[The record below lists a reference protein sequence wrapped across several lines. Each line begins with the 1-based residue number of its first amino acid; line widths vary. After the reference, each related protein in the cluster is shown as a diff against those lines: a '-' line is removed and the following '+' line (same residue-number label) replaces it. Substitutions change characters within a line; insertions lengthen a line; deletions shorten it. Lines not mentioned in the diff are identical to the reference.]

1 MNGRILEIA
10 RNPELMQRTDLDL
23 LKKEISAHPYLQSLR
38 ALHLLGTHR
47 LDPENYANELSVTA
61 AYTTDKKILY
71 QLINSKGEEKSE
83 NLNEFV
89 AEETDETELNS
100 APDDDETWAE
110 ETYEKY
116 TAVTS
121 KEVEPLA
128 KVYVNGELNRI
139 LFPGEEDFM
148 TRKNPHI
155 DLKATL
161 EAGKIVMFEE
171 EENSASNSNV
181 ENEVPFEEIETEK
194 IPDLKAENF
203 ESSDLAVNPEP
214 ETFSENSKKTAE
226 KQGIFDAEPEFKS
239 LDAENFSK
247 EKIIHEDEIS
257 AQAEVIKDAEKLS
270 FHGVD
275 DFLPEVKIENPET
288 KNAAKKET
296 EDSNFSEEK
305 LSSETDLNKNEIPEK
320 TAGKQGIFE
329 DENKFTSL
337 DAENFSKEKIIHEE
351 EISAQTEVVKNS
363 EKLSFHGLD
372 DFLPEVKIEA
382 PKPEKLVTQAP
393 KPTQNKHEEEM
404 QRLIAEVEAKIKA
417 SKKQKTQE
425 PEEISQNTDL
435 NFSET
440 QSFEVS
446 SEKNSDEETEKT
458 EKNTDLAPK
467 KNTEESSETPS
478 DWKPMSFSDSTANT
492 LVKKRFAQNT
502 EFAESKPEI
511 QTETV
516 QAELEKNIETEAKK
530 PEAKVETEE
539 PKAEIE
545 TEKTAEKPVESNVPS
560 FINTWQS
567 WLKIDRSE
575 AQPKADEISI
585 TEIKNKV
592 IENFIEKEPKISK
605 LKEESDFVI
614 KERTDDISHLM
625 TETLANL
632 YVEQK
637 LYAKAIKAYYV
648 LAEKYPDKTAYFE
661 EKINEIKTLRQ
672 K

>member
-1 MNGRILEIA
+1 
-10 RNPELMQRTDLDL
+10 
-23 LKKEISAHPYLQSLR
+23 
-38 ALHLLGTHR
+38 
-47 LDPENYANELSVTA
+47 
-61 AYTTDKKILY
+61 
-71 QLINSKGEEKSE
+71 
-83 NLNEFV
+83 
-89 AEETDETELNS
+89 
-100 APDDDETWAE
+100 
-110 ETYEKY
+110 
-116 TAVTS
+116 
-121 KEVEPLA
+121 
-128 KVYVNGELNRI
+128 VYVNGELNRI

-155 DLKATL
+155 DLDATL

-181 ENEVPFEEIETEK
+181 ENEVPFEESETEK
-194 IPDLKAENF
+194 TPDLKAENF

-214 ETFSENSKKTAE
+214 ETFSENLEKTAE
-226 KQGIFDAEPEFKS
+226 KQGIFEAEPEFKS

-288 KNAAKKET
+288 ENAAKKET

-393 KPTQNKHEEEM
+393 KPAQNKHEEEM

-458 EKNTDLAPK
+458 EKNTDVAPK
-467 KNTEESSETPS
+467 KNSQENSETPS
-478 DWKPMSFSDSTANT
+478 DWKPMSFSDSTANI
-492 LVKKRFAQNT
+492 KKRFAQNT

-516 QAELEKNIETEAKK
+516 QAEIEKNTETEAKK

-648 LAEKYPDKTAYFE
+648 LTEKYPDKTAYFE
-661 EKINEIKTLRQ
+661 EKINDIKTLKQ

>member
-1 MNGRILEIA
+1 
-10 RNPELMQRTDLDL
+10 MQRTDLDL

-100 APDDDETWAE
+100 APEADEVSAE

-181 ENEVPFEEIETEK
+181 ENEVPFEETETEK

-203 ESSDLAVNPEP
+203 KSSDLAVNPEV
-214 ETFSENSKKTAE
+214 ETISENSEKTAE
-226 KQGIFDAEPEFKS
+226 KQGIFEAELEFKS

-257 AQAEVIKDAEKLS
+257 EQSEVIKDAEKLS

-275 DFLPEVKIENPET
+275 DFLPEVKIEGSET
-288 KNAAKKET
+288 KNTAT
-296 EDSNFSEEK
+296 EEQH
-305 LSSETDLNKNEIPEK
+305 LNKNEIPEK

-393 KPTQNKHEEEM
+393 KPAQNKHEEEM

-446 SEKNSDEETEKT
+446 SERNSEEEIEKT

-516 QAELEKNIETEAKK
+516 QAELEKNTETEAKK
-530 PEAKVETEE
+530 PEAEVETEE

-648 LAEKYPDKTAYFE
+648 LTEKYPDKTAYFE

>member
-47 LDPENYANELSVTA
+47 LDPENYANDLSVTA

-100 APDDDETWAE
+100 APEADEASAE

-155 DLKATL
+155 DLDATL

-194 IPDLKAENF
+194 IPDLKGENF
-203 ESSDLAVNPEP
+203 ESSDLAANPEV
-214 ETFSENSKKTAE
+214 ETISENSEKTEE
-226 KQGIFDAEPEFKS
+226 KQGIFEAELKFKS

-275 DFLPEVKIENPET
+275 DFLPEVKIESPET
-288 KNAAKKET
+288 ENAAKKET

-305 LSSETDLNKNEIPEK
+305 LSSEKDLNKNEIPEK

-382 PKPEKLVTQAP
+382 PKPEKLLTQAP

-417 SKKQKTQE
+417 SKKKKTQE
-425 PEEISQNTDL
+425 PEEISQSTDL

-467 KNTEESSETPS
+467 KNSQENSETPS
-478 DWKPMSFSDSTANT
+478 DWKPMSFSDSTANI
-492 LVKKRFAQNT
+492 KKRFAQNT
-502 EFAESKPEI
+502 EFAETKVEI
-511 QTETV
+511 QAETV
-516 QAELEKNIETEAKK
+516 QAEIEKNTETEAKK
-530 PEAKVETEE
+530 PEAEVETEE

-575 AQPKADEISI
+575 AQAKADEISI

-648 LAEKYPDKTAYFE
+648 LTEKYPDKTAYFE

>member
-1 MNGRILEIA
+1 
-10 RNPELMQRTDLDL
+10 MQRTDLDL

-71 QLINSKGEEKSE
+71 QLINEKNEEKSE
-83 NLNEFV
+83 KSGSIVEKT
-89 AEETDETELNS
+89 AETELNT
-100 APDDDETWAE
+100 APKEDEISTE

-148 TRKNPHI
+148 TCKNPHI
-155 DLKATL
+155 DLEATL
-161 EAGKIVMFEE
+161 EAGKIVLFEE
-171 EENSASNSNV
+171 EEKTAESVSKM
-181 ENEVPFEEIETEK
+181 ENEEAAEKTETEK

-203 ESSDLAVNPEP
+203 ESSELAANQETISENPE
-214 ETFSENSKKTAE
+214 KTAE
-226 KQGIFDAEPEFKS
+226 KQEIFETEDEPEFKS

-247 EKIIHEDEIS
+247 EKIIHEEEIS
-257 AQAEVIKDAEKLS
+257 EQSEVIKDVEKLS
-270 FHGVD
+270 FHGID
-275 DFLPEVKIENPET
+275 DFLPEVKVEAPET
-288 KNAAKKET
+288 KNAATEET
-296 EDSNFSEEK
+296 N
-305 LSSETDLNKNEIPEK
+305 LNKNEISEK
-320 TAGKQGIFE
+320 SDEKQVIFE
-329 DENKFTSL
+329 DENKFTSV

-382 PKPEKLVTQAP
+382 PTPEKLVTQAP
-393 KPTQNKHEEEM
+393 KPAQNKHEEEM

-417 SKKQKTQE
+417 SKKPKTQE
-425 PEEISQNTDL
+425 PEEIYQNTDL

-446 SEKNSDEETEKT
+446 AEKNSDEEIEKT

-467 KNTEESSETPS
+467 KNTEEISETPS

-492 LVKKRFAQNT
+492 FAKKRFAQNT
-502 EFAESKPEI
+502 EFVESKSEV
-511 QTETV
+511 QAETV
-516 QAELEKNIETEAKK
+516 QAEIEKSTETEAKK
-530 PEAKVETEE
+530 PDSEVETKE
-539 PKAEIE
+539 PKAELR
-545 TEKTAEKPVESNVPS
+545 TEKAAEKPVESNIPS

-625 TETLANL
+625 TETLAKL

-648 LAEKYPDKTAYFE
+648 LTEKYPDKTAYFE

>member
-100 APDDDETWAE
+100 APEADEVSAE

-181 ENEVPFEEIETEK
+181 ENEVPFEETETEK

-203 ESSDLAVNPEP
+203 KSSDLAVNPEV
-214 ETFSENSKKTAE
+214 ETISENSEKTAE
-226 KQGIFDAEPEFKS
+226 KQGIFEAELEFKS

-257 AQAEVIKDAEKLS
+257 EQSEVIKDAEKLS

-275 DFLPEVKIENPET
+275 DFLPEVKIEGSET
-288 KNAAKKET
+288 KNTAT
-296 EDSNFSEEK
+296 EEQH
-305 LSSETDLNKNEIPEK
+305 LNKNEIPEK

-393 KPTQNKHEEEM
+393 KPAQNKHEEEM

-446 SEKNSDEETEKT
+446 SERNSEEEIEKT

-516 QAELEKNIETEAKK
+516 QAELEKNTETEAKK
-530 PEAKVETEE
+530 PEAEVETEE

-648 LAEKYPDKTAYFE
+648 LTEKYPDKTAYFE

>member
-71 QLINSKGEEKSE
+71 QLINEKNEEKSE
-83 NLNEFV
+83 KSGSIVEKT
-89 AEETDETELNS
+89 AETELNT
-100 APDDDETWAE
+100 APKEDEISTE

-148 TRKNPHI
+148 TCKNPHI
-155 DLKATL
+155 DLEATL
-161 EAGKIVMFEE
+161 EAGKIVLFEE
-171 EENSASNSNV
+171 EEKTAESVSKM
-181 ENEVPFEEIETEK
+181 ENEEAAEKTETEK

-203 ESSDLAVNPEP
+203 ESSELAANQETISENPE
-214 ETFSENSKKTAE
+214 KTAE
-226 KQGIFDAEPEFKS
+226 KQEIFETEDEPEFKS

-247 EKIIHEDEIS
+247 EKIIHEEEIS
-257 AQAEVIKDAEKLS
+257 EQSEVIKDVEKLS
-270 FHGVD
+270 FHGID
-275 DFLPEVKIENPET
+275 DFLPEVKVEAPET
-288 KNAAKKET
+288 KNAATEET
-296 EDSNFSEEK
+296 N
-305 LSSETDLNKNEIPEK
+305 LNKNEISEK
-320 TAGKQGIFE
+320 SDEKQVIFE
-329 DENKFTSL
+329 DENKFTSV

-382 PKPEKLVTQAP
+382 PTPEKLVTQAP
-393 KPTQNKHEEEM
+393 KPAQNKHEEEM

-417 SKKQKTQE
+417 SKKPKTQE
-425 PEEISQNTDL
+425 PEEIYQNTDL

-446 SEKNSDEETEKT
+446 AEKNSDEEIEKT

-467 KNTEESSETPS
+467 KNTEEISETPS

-492 LVKKRFAQNT
+492 FAKKRFAQNT
-502 EFAESKPEI
+502 EFVESKSEV
-511 QTETV
+511 QAETV
-516 QAELEKNIETEAKK
+516 QAEIEKSTETEAKK
-530 PEAKVETEE
+530 PDSEVETKE
-539 PKAEIE
+539 PKAELR
-545 TEKTAEKPVESNVPS
+545 TEKAAEKPVESNIPS

-625 TETLANL
+625 TETLAKL

-648 LAEKYPDKTAYFE
+648 LTEKYPDKTAYFE

>member
-47 LDPENYANELSVTA
+47 LDPENYTNELSVTA

-71 QLINSKGEEKSE
+71 QLINSKSEEKSE
-83 NLNEFV
+83 KPDSIVEKT
-89 AEETDETELNS
+89 AETELSS
-100 APDDDETWAE
+100 ATEEEEISAE

-155 DLKATL
+155 DLDATL

-181 ENEVPFEEIETEK
+181 ENEVPFEESETEK
-194 IPDLKAENF
+194 TPDLKAENF

-214 ETFSENSKKTAE
+214 ETFSENLEKTAE
-226 KQGIFDAEPEFKS
+226 KQGIFEAEPKFKS

-247 EKIIHEDEIS
+247 EKIIHEEEIS

-288 KNAAKKET
+288 ENAAKKET

-363 EKLSFHGLD
+363 AKLSFHGLD

-458 EKNTDLAPK
+458 EKNTDVAPK
-467 KNTEESSETPS
+467 KNSQENSETPS
-478 DWKPMSFSDSTANT
+478 DWKPMSFSDSTANI
-492 LVKKRFAQNT
+492 KKRFAQNT

-516 QAELEKNIETEAKK
+516 QAEIEKNTETEAKK

-648 LAEKYPDKTAYFE
+648 LTEKHPDKTAYFE
-661 EKINEIKTLRQ
+661 EKINEIKALRQ

>member
-47 LDPENYANELSVTA
+47 LDPENYTNELSVTA

-100 APDDDETWAE
+100 APEADEVSAE

-155 DLKATL
+155 DLDATL

-181 ENEVPFEEIETEK
+181 ENEVPFEESETEK
-194 IPDLKAENF
+194 TPDLKAENF

-214 ETFSENSKKTAE
+214 ETFSENSEKTAE
-226 KQGIFDAEPEFKS
+226 KPGIFEAEPEFKS

-275 DFLPEVKIENPET
+275 DFLPEVKIESAET
-288 KNAAKKET
+288 ENAAKKET

-329 DENKFTSL
+329 DQIKFTSL

-382 PKPEKLVTQAP
+382 PKPEKLVTEAP

-458 EKNTDLAPK
+458 EKNTDVAPK
-467 KNTEESSETPS
+467 KNSQENSETPS
-478 DWKPMSFSDSTANT
+478 DWKPMSFSDSTANI
-492 LVKKRFAQNT
+492 KKRFAQNT

-648 LAEKYPDKTAYFE
+648 LTEKYPDKTAYFE